1 MKKLHTGIAAAALA
15 ATGLACG
22 TGAAHA
28 EGTWPDQFS
37 AQRVVPV
44 AGATYLLGDYD
55 TGHQA
60 DDGNGGTYDVT
71 GSALVKIVGSTVTTI
86 DLGSDAEPSAITN
99 RGNTVYV
106 AGSDD
111 QTGDAELWTVSAD
124 GTVSAAQTLPDTG
137 TPQNVAVSADGRVA
151 VAGWDH
157 VIVMNSDLTV
167 TSTLPSTDFSSLGA
181 IAFSP
186 NGDTLQIAAN
196 DSDENDNG
204 GANVDL
210 WSLDHDAGD
219 TTIDHVASQV
229 IEPADGGSYAS
240 DIAVG
245 ADGTTYVTTIN
256 GDGSGLYAVKGTGT
270 PAYQY
275 LGFAQGLALSADGS
289 TAYVAGDDGIFAVAT
304 DKLGTYGDNPNADY
318 YAGGDDSV
326 NAVALDAA
334 GNVVIA
340 ESAYDYDS
348 GTTSDQTLDVV
359 SAPGAPSHVSVTR
372 GDTWA
377 DISFSPAA
385 SSGSSA
391 WTATAPGSDDT
402 FIDYTVTLHDTT
414 HPAKGDIVSSNI
426 WDPSDVQLGY
436 DDQQLVPGDAYAVS
450 VTATNGLFTGP
461 AATYSLAA
469 YKAPAGNGTGHTTQ
483 PQPTSHPAPQP
494 AKVTKIKAAKITSSS
509 TKLTFSL
516 AGVSN
521 APGKVKVFEG
531 KKLIGKGTIKD
542 RKLVLKLKK
551 KLHKGK
557 HKLTVKY
564 AGSAQVAGFSK
575 SVTVKVT

>member
-1 MKKLHTGIAAAALA
+1 MKKLYTGIAAAALA

-22 TGAAHA
+22 TGAANA
-28 EGTWPDQFS
+28 AGTWPDQFS
-37 AQRVVPV
+37 ASQVVPV

-55 TGHQA
+55 TGEQS
-60 DDGNGGTYDVT
+60 DDGSDIT
-71 GSALVKIVGSTVTTI
+71 GSALVKVVGDTVTMI
-86 DLGSDAEPSAITN
+86 GLGTNADPSAITSH
-99 RGNTVYV
+99 GNTVYV

-124 GTVSAAQTLPDTG
+124 GTVSGPQTLPDTG
-137 TPQNVAVSADGRVA
+137 TPQNVAVSSDGRIA
-151 VAGWDH
+151 VAGWDN
-157 VIVMNSDLTV
+157 VIVMNSNLAV
-167 TSTLPSTDFSSLGA
+167 TATLPSTGFSALGA

-210 WSLDHDAGD
+210 WSLGSDAGN
-219 TTIDHVASQV
+219 TTIDDVTSQV
-229 IEPADGGSYAS
+229 VEPADGGSYAS
-240 DIAVG
+240 GIAVG

-256 GDGSGLYAVKGTGT
+256 GDGSGLYAVKGAGT

-326 NAVALDAA
+326 NAVAVDAA
-334 GNVVIA
+334 GDVVIA

-348 GTTSDQTLDVV
+348 DTTSDQTLDVV

-377 DISFSPAA
+377 DVSFSPAA

-414 HPAKGDIVSSNI
+414 DPTKGDIVSSDI

-436 DDQQLVPGDAYAVS
+436 DDQQLVPGDSYQVS
-450 VTATNGLFTGP
+450 VTAANGLFTST
-461 AATYSLAA
+461 AATYSLGA
-469 YKAPAGNGTGHTTQ
+469 YKAPATGSHT
-483 PQPTSHPAPQP
+483 PAPQP
-494 AKVTKIKAAKITSSS
+494 TTQAAPHPAQVTKIKAAKIKSSS
-509 TKLTFSL
+509 KKLTL
-516 AGVSN
+516 KIAGVTTV
-521 APGKVKVFEG
+521 PGKVKVYDG
-531 KKLIGKGTIKD
+531 KKLIGKAQIKNG
-542 RKLVLKLKK
+542 KLVLTLKK

-564 AGSAQVAGFSK
+564 AGSAQVAKFSK
-575 SVTVKVT
+575 SVKVKVK